1 MKKISL
7 FIFVFLSSF
16 LSAQI
21 VDEYP
26 FEDVYELCG
35 DETIELNTP
44 VGLYDVYWKELPFN
58 VEKNPLI
65 HTTGTLT
72 IDRNSI
78 WADVGVISWEATD
91 GTNYYYDEI
100 QISYLDFPIAQVDI
114 ENYSGTRV
122 TMCVDD
128 EDITLNAT
136 TQNSSDTYEWFLNGI
151 TTGITSSE
159 INVLSTDFNLNDE
172 NYYYVEVT
180 NTCGTEISDE
190 VSVIINECNCD
201 FKIPNVFTP
210 DGDGSNDLF
219 PEANNSERNSETN
232 INCNATKYRLRVYDR
247 IGRTVYKTDEYNK
260 PWNGKRRKS
269 NVDCKEGVYFYR
281 LEFILNEFTNQ
292 DSIKVKSGSVS
303 IFRED

>member
-1 MKKISL
+1 MVRI
-7 FIFVFLSSF
+7 
-16 LSAQI
+16 
-21 VDEYP
+21 
-26 FEDVYELCG
+26 
-35 DETIELNTP
+35 
-44 VGLYDVYWKELPFN
+44 PFN

-72 IDRNSI
+72 VDRNSI
-78 WADVGVISWEATD
+78 WADVGIIAWEGTD

-100 QISYLDFPIAQVDI
+100 QISYLDFPIAQIDI

-159 INVLSTDFNLNDE
+159 INVLQTDFNLNDE

-219 PEANNSERNSETN
+219 PEGDFRKKFRN
-232 INCNATKYRLRVYDR
+232 KYKL
-247 IGRTVYKTDEYNK
+247 
-260 PWNGKRRKS
+260 
-269 NVDCKEGVYFYR
+269 
-281 LEFILNEFTNQ
+281 
-292 DSIKVKSGSVS
+292 
-303 IFRED
+303 